1 VVKVLGKPI
10 IEFMDFSYYYPNAE
24 LPALKNITATIK
36 EGDFIGLIGRNK
48 AGKSTACLSM
58 IGIAPH
64 IMGGDWIGDIKVNNK
79 ILNDSTVS
87 DLTDTVGVVFQDA
100 ESQFTQETV
109 EDEIAFSMCNLGYG
123 RSEMIK
129 RVEEVVESCNLG
141 EFLGRSPFQLSG
153 GQQQRLAVA
162 CLLALRPQVIILDES
177 TSQLDPIG
185 RDEVFSLVSKLHAQ
199 GRTVIMVDHNIEKI
213 AEYSN
218 KIMVLFDGE
227 LKMFGPTEEIL
238 QQKELLEM
246 YDIRLPQVTEA
257 AYELKGKYG
266 LKNLPIKLE
275 EAIDMFSDRSSLLKE
290 EETHGGNIKY
300 QRTYS

>member
-1 VVKVLGKPI
+1 MGKPI
-10 IEFMDFSYYYPNAE
+10 IEFMNFSYYYPNTE
-24 LPALKNITATIK
+24 LPALKNITATI
-36 EGDFIGLIGRNK
+36 EEEDFIGLIGRNK

-58 IGIAPH
+58 IGITPH
-64 IMGGDWIGDIKVNNK
+64 IMGGDWIGDIKVNDK
-79 ILNDSTVS
+79 ILNASTVS

-109 EDEIAFSMCNLGYG
+109 EDEIAFSMCNLGYD
-123 RSEMIK
+123 RSTMIQ
-129 RVEEVVESCNLG
+129 RVEEVVKSCNLG

-185 RDEVFSLVSKLHAQ
+185 RDEIFSLVSKLHEQ

-213 AEYSN
+213 AEYCN
-218 KIMVLFDGE
+218 KVMVLFDGE
-227 LKMFGPTEEIL
+227 LKMFGPTKEIL

-246 YDIRLPQVTEA
+246 YDIRLPQVTSA
-257 AYELKGKYG
+257 AYG
-266 LKNLPIKLE
+266 LKDELGYKTLPVKLD
-275 EAIDMFSDRSSLLKE
+275 EAIELFSK
-290 EETHGGNIKY
+290 
-300 QRTYS
+300 